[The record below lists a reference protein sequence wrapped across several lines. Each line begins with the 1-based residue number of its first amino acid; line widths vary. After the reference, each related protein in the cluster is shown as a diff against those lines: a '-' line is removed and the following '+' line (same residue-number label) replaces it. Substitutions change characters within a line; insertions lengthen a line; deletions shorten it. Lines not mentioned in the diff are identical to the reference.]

1 MNEEFMKERPV
12 LPLLLSMALPMI
24 LSMLVNSLYNIVD
37 SFFVA
42 KISEDAMTALS
53 LVFPIQNFVNAVAIG
68 FGVGINAVIAFYL
81 GAKEPDKANAAASKG
96 TLLSVVHGV
105 IMTVVCI
112 LIMPGFLR
120 MFTSNETV
128 VQMGIQYSMIVFAFS
143 VIISIDL
150 SFEKIYQAVGR
161 MVVTMVG
168 LGGGCLMNIVLDPLL
183 IFGIGP
189 FPKMGIRGAALATG
203 LGQVFT
209 LLIYLFVYV
218 FRPIS
223 VKIGRRYLHTE
234 DYLTGKLY
242 AIGIPAILNM
252 ALPSL
257 LTTALNAILSTYS
270 QIYVVIL
277 GIYYKLQT
285 FLYLSVNGMIQ
296 GMRPL
301 MGYNYGAKEYRRV
314 NKIYRLALT
323 IAIGIMTAGTLL
335 FMFTPETFMKMFT
348 TQETTI
354 AAGASALRIIS
365 CGFIVSSVSVVSSGA
380 LEALG
385 KGNESLVVSLL
396 RYLVI
401 IVPLAFVLSRF
412 IGANGVWHSFWITE
426 TVTAFVAYGIY
437 RKALRNK

>member
-1 MNEEFMKERPV
+1 
-12 LPLLLSMALPMI
+12 
-24 LSMLVNSLYNIVD
+24 ML
-37 SFFVA
+37 
-42 KISEDAMTALS
+42 
-53 LVFPIQNFVNAVAIG
+53 
-68 FGVGINAVIAFYL
+68 L
-81 GAKEPDKANAAASKG
+81 GA
-96 TLLSVVHGV
+96 
-105 IMTVVCI
+105 
-112 LIMPGFLR
+112 
-120 MFTSNETV
+120 
-128 VQMGIQYSMIVFAFS
+128 
-143 VIISIDL
+143 
-150 SFEKIYQAVGR
+150 
-161 MVVTMVG
+161 VT
-168 LGGGCLMNIVLDPLL
+168 NIVLDPVF
-183 IFGIGP
+183 IF
-189 FPKMGIRGAALATG
+189 FFHMGVRGAALATILSQLISAIWILKFLTGPKAILKLKKNCMKLKRSRVLRIIG
-203 LGQVFT
+203 LGMSGFTMSITNSSVQVMYNAMLQKT
-209 LLIYLFVYV
+209 GGDLYV
-218 FRPIS
+218 GIMTVINTVREVIS
-223 VKIGRRYLHTE
+223 MPVQ
-234 DYLTGKLY
+234 
-242 AIGIPAILNM
+242 GITH
-252 ALPSL
+252 S
-257 LTTALNAILSTYS
+257 S
-270 QIYVVIL
+270 QPV
-277 GIYYKLQT
+277 
-285 FLYLSVNGMIQ
+285 
-296 GMRPL
+296 

>member
-1 MNEEFMKERPV
+1 
-12 LPLLLSMALPMI
+12 
-24 LSMLVNSLYNIVD
+24 
-37 SFFVA
+37 
-42 KISEDAMTALS
+42 
-53 LVFPIQNFVNAVAIG
+53 
-68 FGVGINAVIAFYL
+68 
-81 GAKEPDKANAAASKG
+81 
-96 TLLSVVHGV
+96 
-105 IMTVVCI
+105 
-112 LIMPGFLR
+112 
-120 MFTSNETV
+120 
-128 VQMGIQYSMIVFAFS
+128 
-143 VIISIDL
+143 
-150 SFEKIYQAVGR
+150 
-161 MVVTMVG
+161 
-168 LGGGCLMNIVLDPLL
+168 
-183 IFGIGP
+183 
-189 FPKMGIRGAALATG
+189 
-203 LGQVFT
+203 
-209 LLIYLFVYV
+209 
-218 FRPIS
+218 
-223 VKIGRRYLHTE
+223 
-234 DYLTGKLY
+234 
-242 AIGIPAILNM
+242 M

-257 LTTALNAILSTYS
+257 LISALNGILASIS
-270 QIYVVIL
+270 ESGVIIL

-385 KGNESLVVSLL
+385 KRNESLVVSLL

>member
-1 MNEEFMKERPV
+1 
-12 LPLLLSMALPMI
+12 
-24 LSMLVNSLYNIVD
+24 
-37 SFFVA
+37 
-42 KISEDAMTALS
+42 
-53 LVFPIQNFVNAVAIG
+53 
-68 FGVGINAVIAFYL
+68 
-81 GAKEPDKANAAASKG
+81 
-96 TLLSVVHGV
+96 
-105 IMTVVCI
+105 
-112 LIMPGFLR
+112 
-120 MFTSNETV
+120 
-128 VQMGIQYSMIVFAFS
+128 
-143 VIISIDL
+143 
-150 SFEKIYQAVGR
+150 
-161 MVVTMVG
+161 
-168 LGGGCLMNIVLDPLL
+168 
-183 IFGIGP
+183 
-189 FPKMGIRGAALATG
+189 
-203 LGQVFT
+203 
-209 LLIYLFVYV
+209 
-218 FRPIS
+218 
-223 VKIGRRYLHTE
+223 
-234 DYLTGKLY
+234 
-242 AIGIPAILNM
+242 M

-257 LTTALNAILSTYS
+257 LISALNGILASIS
-270 QIYVVIL
+270 ESGVIIL

-335 FMFTPETFMKMFT
+335 FMFTPETFMKMFN

>member
-1 MNEEFMKERPV
+1 
-12 LPLLLSMALPMI
+12 MAIP
-24 LSMLVNSLYNIVD
+24 SML
-37 SFFVA
+37 
-42 KISEDAMTALS
+42 ISEL
-53 LVFPIQNFVNAVAIG
+53 N
-68 FGVGINAVIAFYL
+68 GIL
-81 GAKEPDKANAAASKG
+81 ASI
-96 TLLSVVHGV
+96 SESGV
-105 IMTVVCI
+105 I
-112 LIMPGFLR
+112 
-120 MFTSNETV
+120 
-128 VQMGIQYSMIVFAFS
+128 
-143 VIISIDL
+143 
-150 SFEKIYQAVGR
+150 
-161 MVVTMVG
+161 
-168 LGGGCLMNIVLDPLL
+168 
-183 IFGIGP
+183 
-189 FPKMGIRGAALATG
+189 
-203 LGQVFT
+203 
-209 LLIYLFVYV
+209 
-218 FRPIS
+218 
-223 VKIGRRYLHTE
+223 
-234 DYLTGKLY
+234 
-242 AIGIPAILNM
+242 
-252 ALPSL
+252 
-257 LTTALNAILSTYS
+257 
-270 QIYVVIL
+270 IL

-301 MGYNYGAKEYRRV
+301 MGYNYGAKAYRRV

-323 IAIGIMTAGTLL
+323 NAIGIMTAGTLL

>member
-1 MNEEFMKERPV
+1 
-12 LPLLLSMALPMI
+12 
-24 LSMLVNSLYNIVD
+24 
-37 SFFVA
+37 
-42 KISEDAMTALS
+42 
-53 LVFPIQNFVNAVAIG
+53 
-68 FGVGINAVIAFYL
+68 
-81 GAKEPDKANAAASKG
+81 
-96 TLLSVVHGV
+96 
-105 IMTVVCI
+105 
-112 LIMPGFLR
+112 
-120 MFTSNETV
+120 
-128 VQMGIQYSMIVFAFS
+128 
-143 VIISIDL
+143 
-150 SFEKIYQAVGR
+150 
-161 MVVTMVG
+161 
-168 LGGGCLMNIVLDPLL
+168 
-183 IFGIGP
+183 
-189 FPKMGIRGAALATG
+189 
-203 LGQVFT
+203 
-209 LLIYLFVYV
+209 
-218 FRPIS
+218 
-223 VKIGRRYLHTE
+223 
-234 DYLTGKLY
+234 
-242 AIGIPAILNM
+242 M

-257 LTTALNAILSTYS
+257 LISALNGILASIS
-270 QIYVVIL
+270 ESGVIIL

-437 RKALRNK
+437 RKALRNKLVSSVLSHTKKEEITSLAFRCDLRKGMKGFLLSCLFD

>member
-1 MNEEFMKERPV
+1 MFFFCDTTS
-12 LPLLLSMALPMI
+12 LLISALNGI
-24 LSMLVNSLYNIVD
+24 LAS
-37 SFFVA
+37 
-42 KISEDAMTALS
+42 ISES
-53 LVFPIQNFVNAVAIG
+53 
-68 FGVGINAVIAFYL
+68 
-81 GAKEPDKANAAASKG
+81 
-96 TLLSVVHGV
+96 GV
-105 IMTVVCI
+105 I
-112 LIMPGFLR
+112 
-120 MFTSNETV
+120 
-128 VQMGIQYSMIVFAFS
+128 
-143 VIISIDL
+143 
-150 SFEKIYQAVGR
+150 
-161 MVVTMVG
+161 
-168 LGGGCLMNIVLDPLL
+168 
-183 IFGIGP
+183 
-189 FPKMGIRGAALATG
+189 
-203 LGQVFT
+203 
-209 LLIYLFVYV
+209 
-218 FRPIS
+218 
-223 VKIGRRYLHTE
+223 
-234 DYLTGKLY
+234 
-242 AIGIPAILNM
+242 
-252 ALPSL
+252 
-257 LTTALNAILSTYS
+257 
-270 QIYVVIL
+270 IL

>member
-105 IMTVVCI
+105 IMMVVCI
-112 LIMPGFLR
+112 RIMPGFLR

-183 IFGIGP
+183 IFGIGS

-203 LGQVFT
+203 FGQVFT

-234 DYLTGKLY
+234 DYLCMRSVFRLFL
-242 AIGIPAILNM
+242 IWHFHPC
-252 ALPSL
+252 
-257 LTTALNAILSTYS
+257 
-270 QIYVVIL
+270 
-277 GIYYKLQT
+277 LQ
-285 FLYLSVNGMIQ
+285 L
-296 GMRPL
+296 
-301 MGYNYGAKEYRRV
+301 
-314 NKIYRLALT
+314 
-323 IAIGIMTAGTLL
+323 
-335 FMFTPETFMKMFT
+335 
-348 TQETTI
+348 
-354 AAGASALRIIS
+354 
-365 CGFIVSSVSVVSSGA
+365 
-380 LEALG
+380 
-385 KGNESLVVSLL
+385 
-396 RYLVI
+396 
-401 IVPLAFVLSRF
+401 
-412 IGANGVWHSFWITE
+412 H
-426 TVTAFVAYGIY
+426 
-437 RKALRNK
+437 

>member
-1 MNEEFMKERPV
+1 
-12 LPLLLSMALPMI
+12 
-24 LSMLVNSLYNIVD
+24 
-37 SFFVA
+37 
-42 KISEDAMTALS
+42 
-53 LVFPIQNFVNAVAIG
+53 
-68 FGVGINAVIAFYL
+68 
-81 GAKEPDKANAAASKG
+81 
-96 TLLSVVHGV
+96 
-105 IMTVVCI
+105 
-112 LIMPGFLR
+112 
-120 MFTSNETV
+120 
-128 VQMGIQYSMIVFAFS
+128 
-143 VIISIDL
+143 
-150 SFEKIYQAVGR
+150 
-161 MVVTMVG
+161 
-168 LGGGCLMNIVLDPLL
+168 
-183 IFGIGP
+183 
-189 FPKMGIRGAALATG
+189 
-203 LGQVFT
+203 
-209 LLIYLFVYV
+209 
-218 FRPIS
+218 
-223 VKIGRRYLHTE
+223 
-234 DYLTGKLY
+234 
-242 AIGIPAILNM
+242 M

-257 LTTALNAILSTYS
+257 LISALNGILASIS
-270 QIYVVIL
+270 ESGVIIL

-301 MGYNYGAKEYRRV
+301 MGYNYGAKEYRRI

-437 RKALRNK
+437 RKALHNK

>member
-1 MNEEFMKERPV
+1 
-12 LPLLLSMALPMI
+12 
-24 LSMLVNSLYNIVD
+24 
-37 SFFVA
+37 
-42 KISEDAMTALS
+42 
-53 LVFPIQNFVNAVAIG
+53 
-68 FGVGINAVIAFYL
+68 
-81 GAKEPDKANAAASKG
+81 
-96 TLLSVVHGV
+96 
-105 IMTVVCI
+105 
-112 LIMPGFLR
+112 
-120 MFTSNETV
+120 
-128 VQMGIQYSMIVFAFS
+128 
-143 VIISIDL
+143 
-150 SFEKIYQAVGR
+150 
-161 MVVTMVG
+161 
-168 LGGGCLMNIVLDPLL
+168 
-183 IFGIGP
+183 
-189 FPKMGIRGAALATG
+189 
-203 LGQVFT
+203 
-209 LLIYLFVYV
+209 
-218 FRPIS
+218 
-223 VKIGRRYLHTE
+223 
-234 DYLTGKLY
+234 
-242 AIGIPAILNM
+242 M

-257 LTTALNAILSTYS
+257 LISALNGILASIS
-270 QIYVVIL
+270 ESGVIIL

-335 FMFTPETFMKMFT
+335 FMFTPDTFMKMFT

>member
-1 MNEEFMKERPV
+1 
-12 LPLLLSMALPMI
+12 
-24 LSMLVNSLYNIVD
+24 
-37 SFFVA
+37 
-42 KISEDAMTALS
+42 
-53 LVFPIQNFVNAVAIG
+53 
-68 FGVGINAVIAFYL
+68 
-81 GAKEPDKANAAASKG
+81 
-96 TLLSVVHGV
+96 
-105 IMTVVCI
+105 
-112 LIMPGFLR
+112 
-120 MFTSNETV
+120 
-128 VQMGIQYSMIVFAFS
+128 
-143 VIISIDL
+143 
-150 SFEKIYQAVGR
+150 
-161 MVVTMVG
+161 
-168 LGGGCLMNIVLDPLL
+168 
-183 IFGIGP
+183 
-189 FPKMGIRGAALATG
+189 
-203 LGQVFT
+203 
-209 LLIYLFVYV
+209 
-218 FRPIS
+218 
-223 VKIGRRYLHTE
+223 
-234 DYLTGKLY
+234 
-242 AIGIPAILNM
+242 M

-257 LTTALNAILSTYS
+257 LISALNGILASIS
-270 QIYVVIL
+270 ESGVIIL

-314 NKIYRLALT
+314 NKIYRLAFT

>member
-1 MNEEFMKERPV
+1 
-12 LPLLLSMALPMI
+12 
-24 LSMLVNSLYNIVD
+24 
-37 SFFVA
+37 
-42 KISEDAMTALS
+42 
-53 LVFPIQNFVNAVAIG
+53 
-68 FGVGINAVIAFYL
+68 
-81 GAKEPDKANAAASKG
+81 
-96 TLLSVVHGV
+96 
-105 IMTVVCI
+105 
-112 LIMPGFLR
+112 
-120 MFTSNETV
+120 
-128 VQMGIQYSMIVFAFS
+128 
-143 VIISIDL
+143 
-150 SFEKIYQAVGR
+150 
-161 MVVTMVG
+161 
-168 LGGGCLMNIVLDPLL
+168 
-183 IFGIGP
+183 
-189 FPKMGIRGAALATG
+189 
-203 LGQVFT
+203 
-209 LLIYLFVYV
+209 
-218 FRPIS
+218 
-223 VKIGRRYLHTE
+223 
-234 DYLTGKLY
+234 
-242 AIGIPAILNM
+242 M

-257 LTTALNAILSTYS
+257 LISALNGILASIS
-270 QIYVVIL
+270 ESGVIIL

-335 FMFTPETFMKMFT
+335 FMFTPETFIKMFT

-437 RKALRNK
+437 QKALRNK

>member
-1 MNEEFMKERPV
+1 
-12 LPLLLSMALPMI
+12 
-24 LSMLVNSLYNIVD
+24 
-37 SFFVA
+37 
-42 KISEDAMTALS
+42 
-53 LVFPIQNFVNAVAIG
+53 
-68 FGVGINAVIAFYL
+68 
-81 GAKEPDKANAAASKG
+81 
-96 TLLSVVHGV
+96 
-105 IMTVVCI
+105 
-112 LIMPGFLR
+112 
-120 MFTSNETV
+120 
-128 VQMGIQYSMIVFAFS
+128 
-143 VIISIDL
+143 
-150 SFEKIYQAVGR
+150 
-161 MVVTMVG
+161 
-168 LGGGCLMNIVLDPLL
+168 
-183 IFGIGP
+183 
-189 FPKMGIRGAALATG
+189 
-203 LGQVFT
+203 
-209 LLIYLFVYV
+209 
-218 FRPIS
+218 
-223 VKIGRRYLHTE
+223 
-234 DYLTGKLY
+234 
-242 AIGIPAILNM
+242 M

-257 LTTALNAILSTYS
+257 LISALNGILASIS
-270 QIYVVIL
+270 ESGVIIL

-285 FLYLSVNGMIQ
+285 FLYLSVNGMIK

>member
-1 MNEEFMKERPV
+1 
-12 LPLLLSMALPMI
+12 
-24 LSMLVNSLYNIVD
+24 
-37 SFFVA
+37 
-42 KISEDAMTALS
+42 
-53 LVFPIQNFVNAVAIG
+53 
-68 FGVGINAVIAFYL
+68 
-81 GAKEPDKANAAASKG
+81 
-96 TLLSVVHGV
+96 
-105 IMTVVCI
+105 
-112 LIMPGFLR
+112 
-120 MFTSNETV
+120 
-128 VQMGIQYSMIVFAFS
+128 
-143 VIISIDL
+143 
-150 SFEKIYQAVGR
+150 
-161 MVVTMVG
+161 
-168 LGGGCLMNIVLDPLL
+168 
-183 IFGIGP
+183 
-189 FPKMGIRGAALATG
+189 
-203 LGQVFT
+203 
-209 LLIYLFVYV
+209 
-218 FRPIS
+218 
-223 VKIGRRYLHTE
+223 
-234 DYLTGKLY
+234 
-242 AIGIPAILNM
+242 M

-257 LTTALNAILSTYS
+257 LISALNGILASIS
-270 QIYVVIL
+270 ESGVIIL

-314 NKIYRLALT
+314 NNIYRLALT
-323 IAIGIMTAGTLL
+323 IAIGIMTVGTLL

>member
-1 MNEEFMKERPV
+1 
-12 LPLLLSMALPMI
+12 
-24 LSMLVNSLYNIVD
+24 
-37 SFFVA
+37 
-42 KISEDAMTALS
+42 
-53 LVFPIQNFVNAVAIG
+53 
-68 FGVGINAVIAFYL
+68 
-81 GAKEPDKANAAASKG
+81 
-96 TLLSVVHGV
+96 
-105 IMTVVCI
+105 
-112 LIMPGFLR
+112 
-120 MFTSNETV
+120 
-128 VQMGIQYSMIVFAFS
+128 
-143 VIISIDL
+143 
-150 SFEKIYQAVGR
+150 
-161 MVVTMVG
+161 
-168 LGGGCLMNIVLDPLL
+168 
-183 IFGIGP
+183 
-189 FPKMGIRGAALATG
+189 
-203 LGQVFT
+203 
-209 LLIYLFVYV
+209 
-218 FRPIS
+218 
-223 VKIGRRYLHTE
+223 
-234 DYLTGKLY
+234 
-242 AIGIPAILNM
+242 M

-257 LTTALNAILSTYS
+257 LISALNGILASIS
-270 QIYVVIL
+270 ESGVIIL

-412 IGANGVWHSFWITE
+412 IGAMEYGTLFWITE

>member
-1 MNEEFMKERPV
+1 M
-12 LPLLLSMALPMI
+12 SAYAL
-24 LSMLVNSLYNIVD
+24 Y
-37 SFFVA
+37 
-42 KISEDAMTALS
+42 
-53 LVFPIQNFVNAVAIG
+53 
-68 FGVGINAVIAFYL
+68 GVGIP
-81 GAKEPDKANAAASKG
+81 GA
-96 TLLSVVHGV
+96 
-105 IMTVVCI
+105 
-112 LIMPGFLR
+112 
-120 MFTSNETV
+120 
-128 VQMGIQYSMIVFAFS
+128 
-143 VIISIDL
+143 
-150 SFEKIYQAVGR
+150 
-161 MVVTMVG
+161 
-168 LGGGCLMNIVLDPLL
+168 
-183 IFGIGP
+183 
-189 FPKMGIRGAALATG
+189 
-203 LGQVFT
+203 
-209 LLIYLFVYV
+209 
-218 FRPIS
+218 
-223 VKIGRRYLHTE
+223 
-234 DYLTGKLY
+234 
-242 AIGIPAILNM
+242 LNM

-257 LTTALNAILSTYS
+257 LISALNGILASIS
-270 QIYVVIL
+270 ESGVIIL

-437 RKALRNK
+437 RKSLA

>member
-12 LPLLLSMALPMI
+12 LPLLMSMALPMI
-24 LSMLVNSLYNIVD
+24 ISMLVNSLYNIVD

-81 GAKEPDKANAAASKG
+81 GAKEPDKANAAASKC